1 MILHV
6 FGVTGGFLS
15 GVLRSGLSVRDWTGT
30 GLFTESPRYP
40 CPTEV
45 MQSLSVQALTLRQ
58 LGRLNSLQL
67 LSPWGPRTLHA
78 RQLWGTA
85 GSLAQR
91 STSLT
96 KPWVGPQSWTFQ
108 QTRLK
113 SSRKKGRYGEVQE
126 EKEDED
132 NKDIEASDYED
143 ELQDDPG
150 LPKDYKDSEKVVQSF
165 RFDLIMKA
173 GLDIPRHKIEDAFY
187 DNKLRLNGQKLIKK
201 NRTVKV
207 GDTLDLIVGEDK
219 EQDTV
224 LLKRTILKKVL
235 GETKDGE
242 KQKVLVRSWKHL
254 RLPRQD
260 IDKEYRQ
267 GAN

>member
-1 MILHV
+1 
-6 FGVTGGFLS
+6 
-15 GVLRSGLSVRDWTGT
+15 
-30 GLFTESPRYP
+30 
-40 CPTEV
+40 

-78 RQLWGTA
+78 RQLWGTVD
-85 GSLAQR
+85 SLAQR
-91 STSLT
+91 SAPLT
-96 KPWVGPQSWTFQ
+96 KPWVSPQAWTFQ

-113 SSRKKGRYGEVQE
+113 GSRKKGRFNQVPE
-126 EKEDED
+126 EEEDED
-132 NKDIEASDYED
+132 DKDKEDSDYED

-150 LPKDYKDSEKVVQSF
+150 LPKDYKDHEKVVQSF

-173 GLDIPRHKIEDAFY
+173 GLDISRHKIEDAFY

-207 GDTLDLIVGEDK
+207 GDTLDLIMEEDK

-224 LLKRTILKKVL
+224 LLKRTILKKIL
-235 GETKDGE
+235 GETKDGD
-242 KQKVLVRSWKHL
+242 KQRIIMRSWKHL
-254 RLPRQD
+254 QLPRQD
-260 IDKEYRQ
+260 FKKSE
-267 GAN
+267 